1 VIIRVAL
8 DADLQAITDIYNEAV
23 IAGGSTADL
32 TARTLEQRREW
43 LAEHEPRHDFPVVV
57 MENKDGKVIGF
68 GSLSRFHSRAGYDG
82 VVELSY
88 YITTSERHR
97 GRGTEM
103 VSSLIAK
110 AEELGYRKVVAVIFA
125 NNSGSIAL
133 VNHFGFTRYG
143 VLPQAC
149 WDGRNFLDVSYWYLD
164 L

>member
-1 VIIRVAL
+1 MIREAL
-8 DADLQAITDIYNEAV
+8 EADLQVIADIYNEAV

-43 LAEHEPRHDFPVVV
+43 VESHNPRHDFPVVV
-57 MENKDGKVIGF
+57 MENENGEVIGF

-88 YITTSERHR
+88 YVTASERCR

-103 VSSLIAK
+103 VSWLIAK
-110 AEELGYRKVVAVIFA
+110 SKELGNRKVVAVIFS

-133 VNHFGFTRYG
+133 MKHFDFTRYG
-143 VLPQAC
+143 VLPRAC
-149 WDGRNFLDVSYWYLD
+149 WDGYNFLDVSYWYLD

>member
-1 VIIRVAL
+1 MIRMAL

-32 TARTLEQRREW
+32 TARTLEQRRKW
-43 LAEHEPRHDFPVVV
+43 VKAHEPRHDFPVVV
-57 MENKDGKVIGF
+57 MENESREVIGF

-88 YITTSERHR
+88 YITASERHR

-103 VSSLIAK
+103 VSSLITK
-110 AEELGYRKVVAVIFA
+110 ARELGNRKVVAVIFA
-125 NNSGSIAL
+125 DNSGSIAL
-133 VNHFGFTRYG
+133 VNHFGFMCYG

-164 L
+164 LR